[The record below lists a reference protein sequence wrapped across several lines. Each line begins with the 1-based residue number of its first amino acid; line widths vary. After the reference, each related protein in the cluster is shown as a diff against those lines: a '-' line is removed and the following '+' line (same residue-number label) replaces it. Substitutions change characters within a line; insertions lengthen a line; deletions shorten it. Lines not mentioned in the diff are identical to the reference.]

1 MKSEAIKY
9 ATPEENEIWKS
20 LEISSNDINTK
31 YIIKCS
37 S

>member
-9 ATPEENEIWKS
+9 ATPEEN
-20 LEISSNDINTK
+20 EISSNDINTK